1 MTTPHLDI
9 QSTTDLKLDKQEIKF
24 DVMKN
29 TRGIVHDLTI
39 VEWGNGD
46 YGTWSHGATPYSF
59 WQI

>member
-1 MTTPHLDI
+1 
-9 QSTTDLKLDKQEIKF
+9 
-24 DVMKN
+24 MKN
-29 TRGIVHDLTI
+29 TRGIVHVHENTTFLGKYDLTI